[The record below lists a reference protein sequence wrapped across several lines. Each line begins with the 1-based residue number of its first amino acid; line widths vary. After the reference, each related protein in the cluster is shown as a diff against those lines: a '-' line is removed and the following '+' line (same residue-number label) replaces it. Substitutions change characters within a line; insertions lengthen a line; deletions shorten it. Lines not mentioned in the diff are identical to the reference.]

1 MLVATRPNQ
10 RAMGNVFFSQMATS
24 PFPFR
29 LGRFFFLFFLGR
41 FAGFCLLTLFLI
53 LLARWSSR
61 TRPANAVVLAEKV
74 FFWGFFFFWFSPTTD
89 RNEPERRVREKKK
102 KKKKKTKKKIRRQ
115 QPPSPTFFLFW
126 RKSLWF
132 SLAKIRYKID
142 PIDKIWSIFKIGNPL
157 STRRKV
163 FFFAAGRWK
172 HEK

>member
-1 MLVATRPNQ
+1 MIIFLWQDDQIRFLKNKLKFTAFFNISSKKKKEMLVATRPNQ

-74 FFWGFFFFWFSPTTD
+74 FFWGFFFFLVFAND
-89 RNEPERRVREKKK
+89 RPKRTGTASSRKEKEKEKENEKKN
-102 KKKKKTKKKIRRQ
+102 
-115 QPPSPTFFLFW
+115 PAPAAPFPHLFSFLE
-126 RKSLWF
+126 KVSLVLF
-132 SLAKIRYKID
+132 
-142 PIDKIWSIFKIGNPL
+142 G
-157 STRRKV
+157 
-163 FFFAAGRWK
+163 
-172 HEK
+172 